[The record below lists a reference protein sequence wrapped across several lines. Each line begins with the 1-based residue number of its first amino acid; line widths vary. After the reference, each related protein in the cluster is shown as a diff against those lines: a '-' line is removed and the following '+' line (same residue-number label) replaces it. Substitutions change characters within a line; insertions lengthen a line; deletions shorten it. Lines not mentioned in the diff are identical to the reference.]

1 MVTASDNL
9 TAYPTNGSYGLQQ
22 AWRLVFDEQ
31 SLKRGD
37 GYLIEKNY
45 PDEVCEMCERS
56 YRSMG
61 LDIKL
66 PRQDWTREQHL
77 ELQNRFTRE
86 QNGYIM
92 QKFVDL
98 FELSMTHPKTS
109 LAISCVIMTSTLTV
123 SVFFCQYMSG
133 WLRRVL

>member
-1 MVTASDNL
+1 MVTASNSL
-9 TAYPTNGSYGLQQ
+9 TAYPTDGTYGLQQ
-22 AWRLVFDEQ
+22 AWRLVFDES

-56 YRSMG
+56 YRSRG

-66 PRQDWTREQHL
+66 PRQGWTKEQHL
-77 ELQNRFTRE
+77 ELQNSFTRE

-98 FELSMTHPKTS
+98 FELSIAYPKTS
-109 LAISCVIMTSTLTV
+109 LAISCVLVTSTMTA
-123 SVFFCQYMSG
+123 SVFFCQYMWG
-133 WLRRVL
+133 YMRRLL

>member
-1 MVTASDNL
+1 MVTASNNL
-9 TAYPTNGSYGLQQ
+9 TAYPTDGTYGLQQ

-56 YRSMG
+56 YRSRG

-66 PRQDWTREQHL
+66 PRQGWTKEQHL
-77 ELQNRFTRE
+77 ELENSLTRE
-86 QNGYIM
+86 QNGYVM

-98 FELSMTHPKTS
+98 FELSMKHPNITIGVCTV
-109 LAISCVIMTSTLTV
+109 LTAGTCVGM
-123 SVFFCQYMSG
+123 VFFCPFELGYV
-133 WLRRVL
+133 RR